1 MKYILYPFVIAILSV
16 LSSCGDTPTD
26 EQKKETIENILLE
39 YNDCVANAESNK
51 DCKSF
56 TARAICEYNGIDDL
70 KKDGDFVMYNE
81 IHDFV
86 LASENWTTLGFA
98 DSQETLSEA
107 QRLANEDYPVI
118 AIKTADKYKFAV
130 IIIKGEL
137 KKSNKWNSD
146 VPSCAVFF
154 PASSKMESFIDKTIN
169 YAWSSPEGVEFFI
182 RK

>member
-1 MKYILYPFVIAILSV
+1 MKYILFPVV
-16 LSSCGDTPTD
+16 LFSLFLFSNCGDTPTD
-26 EQKKETIENILLE
+26 SQKKETIETILE
-39 YNDCVANAESNK
+39 DYKDCVANAESNK

-56 TARAICEYNGIDDL
+56 TAKAVCEYNGIDDL
-70 KKDGDFVMYNE
+70 KKDGEYIMYNE

-86 LASENWTTLGFA
+86 MASEHWTSIGFA
-98 DSQETLSEA
+98 DSQESLSEA

-118 AIKTADKYKFAV
+118 AIKTTDKHKFAV

-137 KKSNKWNSD
+137 KKSSKWNSE

-169 YAWSSPEGVEFFI
+169 YAWSSPDGVEFFI